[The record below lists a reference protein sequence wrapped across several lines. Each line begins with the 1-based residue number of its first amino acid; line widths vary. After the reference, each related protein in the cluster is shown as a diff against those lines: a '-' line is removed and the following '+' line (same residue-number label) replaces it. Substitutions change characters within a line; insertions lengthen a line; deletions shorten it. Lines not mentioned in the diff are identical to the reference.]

1 MSEFNKICITQVA
14 STVLS
19 LLGAGTV
26 TTSAGATTANAERG
40 TVQADSAHTSQMAP
54 PIHEVLSKAHEKF
67 DKLGKL
73 DKLSAESSCAE
84 KQNGQICD
92 RVVMYNP
99 DAIALWIYNKYYKK
113 YFSRLEANADL
124 MLPMLSVFPPVTPVC
139 FGSMY
144 TGLQPAAH
152 GIQSYTKP
160 VLKCETVFDRIIAA
174 GKKAAIVSTAGD
186 SISLIFLEREMDY
199 FIYKSVKEC
208 NEKAAE
214 LIKSDKYDLI
224 VLYNTDYDYWMHRSS
239 PTGFPAKNA
248 LRKNVAEY
256 IALKT
261 LIQTEWGGKHR
272 TALAFAPDH
281 GCHRL
286 YGLLGTHGI
295 NAPCDMNTVH
305 LWSFL

>member
-1 MSEFNKICITQVA
+1 MSEEKNFDTACDEEARVLDVGKSRGISEFNKICITQVA

-19 LLGAGTV
+19 LLGADTA
-26 TTSAGATTANAERG
+26 SATQDAPQGAIP
-40 TVQADSAHTSQMAP
+40 QMASAIP
-54 PIHEVLSKAHEKF
+54 DVLSKAQEKF
-67 DKLGKL
+67 G
-73 DKLSAESSCAE
+73 AE
-84 KQNGQICD
+84 KCD

-99 DAIALWIYNKYYKK
+99 DAIALWIYEKYYKK
-113 YFSRLEANADL
+113 YFSVLEQNTDL

-144 TGLQPAAH
+144 SGLQPAVH

-160 VLKCETVFDRIIAA
+160 VLKCDTVFDRLIAA

-208 NEKAAE
+208 NDKAAE
-214 LIKSDKYDLI
+214 LIKSDEYDLI
-224 VLYNTDYDYWMHRSS
+224 VLYNADYDYWMHRSS
-239 PTGFPAKNA
+239 PTGLPAKIA

-256 IALKT
+256 LALKK
-261 LIQTEWGGKHR
+261 LIQTEWRGKHR

-281 GCHRL
+281 GCHRWH
-286 YGLLGTHGI
+286 GLLGMHGI
-295 NAPCDMNTVH
+295 NEPCDMNTVH
-305 LWSFL
+305 LWSFI